1 MLSSIRILKTCILC
15 LNTTT
20 FLPIDVFR
28 GYDQE
33 LQRYVAVKKFKNM
46 SDGNLGIN
54 MLIMRE
60 ISFLRQLNHPNV
72 IKSLDVLMGKKFD
85 NILVIMVSL

>member
-1 MLSSIRILKTCILC
+1 M
-15 LNTTT
+15 
-20 FLPIDVFR
+20 FR
-28 GYDQE
+28 CYDQE
-33 LQRYVAVKKFKNM
+33 LQRYVAVKKFKDM

-60 ISFLRQLNHPNV
+60 ISLLRQLNHPNV